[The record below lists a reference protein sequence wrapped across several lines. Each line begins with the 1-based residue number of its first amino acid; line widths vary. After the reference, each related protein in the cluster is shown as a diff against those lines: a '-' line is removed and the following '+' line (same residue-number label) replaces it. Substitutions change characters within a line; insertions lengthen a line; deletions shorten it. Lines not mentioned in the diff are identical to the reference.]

1 MSRVVSEFSRMNRE
15 MYDRIRLESL
25 TSSPIVDL
33 ELHPLINLLLSD
45 TLSWFSEFSNDQELF
60 IEILKS
66 FSTILS
72 NIENRCIKMDWVVL
86 LVKDVPELL
95 VSHFNDF
102 KRASSMTVVGKSI
115 SQIFHGL
122 QPHYGIDDPHE
133 YTRKLAEML
142 LNGLLSKKECDS
154 DLIRHFLREI
164 LSQVVL
170 IPLIDQM
177 SEPDMFYEMFLAGT
191 CRNSLQIP
199 QETNIIQE
207 EEIKCTSKSNLR
219 MEMNDDGHGQFNE
232 KSLFTLKD
240 SSLKKNMSPRG
251 VSGSN
256 ITNSIVSGFNKLTS
270 KGIDR
275 VSSGFDKLRT
285 TFRGS
290 FKDEDTS
297 PRKSRGRFVT
307 RSRRLSKET
316 SSSPEKTARNTK
328 LSFKMQKGHKKKL
341 SQKLDDFL
349 SSPAIPK
356 FFAPR
361 MEKSRKPVDVTAE
374 IDPGNI
380 SDSAILKPSE
390 SNHRRTYSEVTPI
403 STEKITLSPASE
415 VFDTES
421 DASLLDEKSLT
432 FTEEILPTTY
442 ASVLQSTASLFD
454 NVQPQFD
461 VTPNKPKEMNS
472 LYDYWKM
479 LLYIYSESSLGPTKI
494 GFLDLSR
501 YSGVRLEDGLIKLI
515 NGVFRFSERAGW
527 IWTQT
532 IFFLRPI
539 ANYFA
544 RSTINR

>member
-1 MSRVVSEFSRMNRE
+1 MNRD

-115 SQIFHGL
+115 SQVFHGL
-122 QPHYGIDDPHE
+122 QPHYGIEDSNE

-142 LNGLLSKKECDS
+142 INGLLSKKECES

-164 LSQVVL
+164 VSQVLL
-170 IPLIDQM
+170 IPLIDQL

-191 CRNSLQIP
+191 SRNSFNIP
-199 QETNIIQE
+199 EETSVIHK
-207 EEIKCTSKSNLR
+207 EEIKSNSKLELR
-219 MEMNDDGHGQFNE
+219 KENTGYINDEDNS
-232 KSLFTLKD
+232 KSLFTLKE

-256 ITNSIVSGFNKLTS
+256 ITNSIVSGFNKFTS

-290 FKDEDTS
+290 YKDEDPS
-297 PRKSRGRFVT
+297 PRKSRSRFVT
-307 RSRRLSKET
+307 RNRRLSKET
-316 SSSPEKTARNTK
+316 SSSPEKSLKSTK

-361 MEKSRKPVDVTAE
+361 VEKSRKQVEVSAE
-374 IDPGNI
+374 IDTGNI
-380 SDSAILKPSE
+380 SDSAILKPAE
-390 SNHRRTYSEVTPI
+390 SSHRRTYSEVAPI
-403 STEKITLSPASE
+403 STEKITLSPASDI
-415 VFDTES
+415 FDTES

-432 FTEEILPTTY
+432 LTEETATIYTSALE
-442 ASVLQSTASLFD
+442 STASLFD
-454 NVQPQFD
+454 QIPPQFD
-461 VTPNKPKEMNS
+461 ECTQKPKEMNS

-501 YSGVRLEDGLIKLI
+501 YSGVRLEDGAIKLI